1 MKFLFIALSFL
12 SLVHHSRAES
22 NDVRFSVGA
31 QCITKMDIENRLRL
45 MALLSNIEVCDANQ
59 TELMAEAERS
69 LYQETLQLAEMKKYG
84 FMPSEDLISQNVALL
99 AERLNVPVDQF
110 EKFLKEKNIP
120 ISMVRQMIEIQIYW
134 FAFLQQ
140 RYPEITKVQDSVIDQ
155 LFNTQKANKNQP
167 RYLLAEIFI
176 PAYNRKE
183 LKSVEQRMQT
193 LKALLDT
200 NINDFSKIAQES
212 SKSSSARQG
221 GVMGWITVDLL
232 PEEARAHVQKLEP
245 GKITSVIKTEEG
257 FALYALLDR
266 RLPTDSNFRDTAF
279 SIRQIAMNATSQEE
293 EMIILELKKCK
304 NCADL
309 DKKLE
314 NFPFVQS
321 MKAENIVPQQMP
333 PQLVELFQT
342 LPDNQ
347 LSQPF
352 KADKTSV
359 YLWICDRKVM
369 SQELSRDDLRQRIL
383 SQNIMK
389 KNNAVLKEIS
399 RKMLV
404 DKRK

>member
-45 MALLSNIEVCDANQ
+45 MALLSNIELCDANQ
-59 TELMAEAERS
+59 GELMAEAERS

-120 ISMVRQMIEIQIYW
+120 ISMVRQMIEIQVYW

-155 LFNTQKANKNQP
+155 LFNNQKANKNQP
-167 RYLLAEIFI
+167 RYLLEEIFI

-232 PEEARAHVQKLEP
+232 PEEARVPVQKLEP

-293 EMIILELKKCK
+293 EMITLELKKCK
-304 NCADL
+304 NCAEL